1 MSDDIPGIISHVS
14 LGTRDMARALA
25 FYDPVMSTIGATR
38 KEVVELEDGDVV
50 AVAYGRENPEFW
62 IQIPDNSQLADVGNG
77 IHIAFMA
84 HSQESV
90 NNFHEVAIQ
99 HGGTDNGA
107 PGPRP
112 HYGDEYYGCF
122 LLDPDGNRI
131 EATFLNVSKSV

>member
-90 NNFHEVAIQ
+90 NSFHEVAIQ